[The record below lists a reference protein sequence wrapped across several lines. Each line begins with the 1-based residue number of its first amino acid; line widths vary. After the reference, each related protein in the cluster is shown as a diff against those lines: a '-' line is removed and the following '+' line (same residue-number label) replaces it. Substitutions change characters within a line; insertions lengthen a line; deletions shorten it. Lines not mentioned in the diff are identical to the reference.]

1 MGWFLGVAIGL
12 AAIAVPSLIVGAGLG
27 ILGFGAAGIAKGTY
41 TSPIE
46 ITNETWLMQECIS
59 SGTIAAGLHS
69 AIGCASTPSIFATL
83 QSAAMGG
90 YGASI
95 VSGVVQVVGG
105 LVALVSAAF
114 Y

>member
-27 ILGFGAAGIAKGTY
+27 ILGFGAAGIAK
-41 TSPIE
+41 
-46 ITNETWLMQECIS
+46 
-59 SGTIAAGLHS
+59 GTIAAGLHS